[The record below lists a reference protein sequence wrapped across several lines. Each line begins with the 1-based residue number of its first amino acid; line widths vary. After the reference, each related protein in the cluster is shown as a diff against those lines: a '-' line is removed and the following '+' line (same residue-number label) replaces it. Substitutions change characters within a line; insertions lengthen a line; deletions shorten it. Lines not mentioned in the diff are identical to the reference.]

1 MEIRWKPCLTDI
13 PLTQLAKSV
22 REPYEKAM
30 KEYQKEL
37 EKVTKQ
43 YVVEESLR
51 LPATEKKEKL
61 LKKGPFASDWLRTEC
76 PNNRNYADVPL
87 VNARFFYQKL
97 PNATTRLRFGRDS
110 YRPHEVRVEWH
121 ADDWVEMRYEW
132 DDFDKKTSSKSSF
145 SMQH

>member
-1 MEIRWKPCLTDI
+1 M
-13 PLTQLAKSV
+13 
-22 REPYEKAM
+22 EPYKEELEK
-30 KEYQKEL
+30 YQKEL
-37 EKVTKQ
+37 ENLTNAF
-43 YVVEESLR
+43 VEAGL
-51 LPATEKKEKL
+51 LDNPTTDKKERL

-132 DDFDKKTSSKSSF
+132 DDFDKKTSSKFSF
-145 SMQH
+145 SLQG